1 MTPQRRGGPR
11 PRTPS
16 RAAVR
21 KQLLVF
27 VEGACTEA
35 GYVNELHRRHRER
48 VIVTIDRF
56 NGGPLQLV
64 EHAVERRRVDKR
76 DEKRGRGRAY
86 DEIWCVFDVDEH
98 PNLDQAIVMARDNEI
113 RLAISNPCLELW
125 FLLHFEDQAAW
136 IHRHEAQ
143 RRASE
148 FLKCGKTLT
157 AEALDS
163 LLERY
168 EDARA
173 RALRLDEKHRADG
186 SPERSNP
193 STNVW
198 QIVESISRPG

>member
-1 MTPQRRGGPR
+1 M
-11 PRTPS
+11 
-16 RAAVR
+16 
-21 KQLLVF
+21 VF

-48 VIVTIDRF
+48 VIVTIDPF

-98 PNLDQAIVMARDNEI
+98 PNLDQAVVMARDNEI
-113 RLAISNPCLELW
+113 KLAISSPCLELW

-136 IHRHEAQ
+136 IDRHEVQ

-148 FLKCGKTLT
+148 VLRCGKTLT

-163 LLERY
+163 LFERY

-173 RALRLDEKHRADG
+173 RALQLDEKHRGDG

-198 QIVESISRPG
+198 QVVESISRSD